1 MSLLRRVQLNAYFYT
16 VLYRNVQ
23 ENTQQGVPSQK
34 SPLLLLQP
42 PVVEANEPST
52 SDLPPPSD
60 SSAIEELRSRVATL
74 ERTVQ
79 MMQKQQEQATK
90 TIDTLLQVLSKKQL

>member
-1 MSLLRRVQLNAYFYT
+1 MSLLRRVQLNAYFYK
-16 VLYRNVQ
+16 VLYRSVQ
-23 ENTQQGVPSQK
+23 EDTQQGVQSRVG
-34 SPLLLLQP
+34 PLLLLQAP
-42 PVVEANEPST
+42 TKETNEPST

-60 SSAIEELRSRVATL
+60 SSTIEELRSRVTTL

-90 TIDTLLQVLSKKQL
+90 MIDTLLQVLSNTQL

>member
-1 MSLLRRVQLNAYFYT
+1 MSFLRRVQLNAYFYRF
-16 VLYRNVQ
+16 LCRNVQ
-23 ENTQQGVPSQK
+23 EDTQQEVPSQTG
-34 SPLLLLQP
+34 PLLLLQP
-42 PVVEANEPST
+42 PAEKTNEPST

-79 MMQKQQEQATK
+79 MLQKQQEQTTK

>member
-1 MSLLRRVQLNAYFYT
+1 M
-16 VLYRNVQ
+16 YRSVQ
-23 ENTQQGVPSQK
+23 ENTQQGVPSQTG
-34 SPLLLLQP
+34 PLLLLQP
-42 PVVEANEPST
+42 PVVETNEPST

-90 TIDTLLQVLSKKQL
+90 TIDTLLQVLSKTQL

>member
-23 ENTQQGVPSQK
+23 ENTQQGVPSQT

-42 PVVEANEPST
+42 PAMETNEPST
-52 SDLPPPSD
+52 SDLPPSSD
-60 SSAIEELRSRVATL
+60 SSTIEELRSRVATL

-79 MMQKQQEQATK
+79 MVQK
-90 TIDTLLQVLSKKQL
+90 